1 MLLLAA
7 WDVVMLRAAA
17 VAAAAAAMFNVLM
30 PRAAAD
36 VSGQLTTARV
46 ANTESLPGAPVL
58 VNIPAYIA
66 NTQLGSRKVLTHANH
81 T

>member
-17 VAAAAAAMFNVLM
+17 IAAAAAATFDVLM

-36 VSGQLTTARV
+36 VSGQLTTALARL
-46 ANTESLPGAPVL
+46 TLPRTRMA
-58 VNIPAYIA
+58 
-66 NTQLGSRKVLTHANH
+66 
-81 T
+81 